1 MATLTQHP
9 GREPFAKIFEGHP
22 FSGTKQRRNP
32 KDIRKVLGR
41 HTHTSKSILF
51 KAMVKD
57 LEQEK
62 KELQEMLRERDA
74 TVATLEARNQILVEA
89 NKTLCSEIKKASKQL
104 VRFQESRASQD
115 RAISRIKQV
124 TEQILGYMKELEA
137 KIEKD
142 KQRYEDEKKES
153 AELERM
159 VLDLEKICE
168 AQENQILSL
177 EERFEQ
183 LSFGR
188 LEMDSLL

>member
-1 MATLTQHP
+1 M
-9 GREPFAKIFEGHP
+9 E
-22 FSGTKQRRNP
+22 FSGTKRGGP
-32 KDIRKVLGR
+32 EGHSKVLGR
-41 HTHTSKSILF
+41 HPQIHRFQSHGEGLGTGEERTSG
-51 KAMVKD
+51 
-57 LEQEK
+57 
-62 KELQEMLRERDA
+62 DA
-74 TVATLEARNQILVEA
+74 PRTGRHRGNPGGRNQILVEA
-89 NKTLCSEIKKASKQL
+89 NKTLRSEIKKASKQL

-137 KIEKD
+137 KIQKD
-142 KQRYEDEKKES
+142 KQQYEDEKKES

-183 LSFGR
+183 FSFGK